1 MLTQSQIDLIRNTRP
16 QTVQD
21 YIILDLLNTIDE
33 MQERIDE
40 LEMDLNAIMD
50 CQG

>member
-21 YIILDLLNTIDE
+21 YIILDLLNTIDK

-40 LEMDLNAIMD
+40 LEMDIDAMRD
-50 CQG
+50 